1 MFVEK
6 CRLINLINLFLIN
19 SGYVRLLEMLDYL
32 IDLIPGTPQ
41 LERPVIA
48 FKKQHSNPLQ
58 VRQSFPGNDWGRRE
72 DVTV

>member
-1 MFVEK
+1 
-6 CRLINLINLFLIN
+6 
-19 SGYVRLLEMLDYL
+19 MLDYL

-58 VRQSFPGNDWGRRE
+58 VRQSFPGNDLGRRE